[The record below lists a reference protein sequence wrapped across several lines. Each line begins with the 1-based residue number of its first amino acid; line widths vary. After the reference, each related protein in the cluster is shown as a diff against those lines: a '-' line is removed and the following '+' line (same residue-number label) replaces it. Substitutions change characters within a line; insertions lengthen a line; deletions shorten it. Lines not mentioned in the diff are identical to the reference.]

1 MGGKGGARRAR
12 LTSPQQ
18 TVGAL
23 HAPSTS
29 CARWSRSC
37 AAPDRRAAASEAAAG
52 DCGSVRSPCADAS
65 PAARAASRAWCT
77 RQGRSSRR
85 PPLACEGRTPL
96 RVVPG
101 RCQLRDI
108 SRVSYEA
115 QTDSA
120 SAAVPLASG
129 AARSA
134 RRLRASR
141 RARGGA
147 AARGCVQL
155 HTSMSHALALRE
167 HGPPLARELPAGN
180 TRRAGR
186 PSVASDGLW
195 SAARARMT
203 AGSAPP
209 GLRWSP
215 PRTPD
220 ANSLSDIHLR
230 RSNRPRSGC
239 LQCALRQCALQAPLE
254 ASTEARTGSVD
265 HCSGA
270 SSAHASAHFCVK
282 HCSATSSDRCSGTCQ
297 GHHSSGTRKRP
308 CSACA
313 SRAAL

>member
-52 DCGSVRSPCADAS
+52 DCGSVRSPCADAA

-85 PPLACEGRTPL
+85 PSLACEGRTPL

-108 SRVSYEA
+108 SHVSYEA

-134 RRLRASR
+134 RRLRATR

-155 HTSMSHALALRE
+155 HTSASQALALRE

-195 SAARARMT
+195 SAACAGMT

-220 ANSLSDIHLR
+220 AFPSAIST
-230 RSNRPRSGC
+230 
-239 LQCALRQCALQAPLE
+239 CAGRTAREVVACSAHCDSAHFKHHSMHPLKRARVQWTTAAALQAP
-254 ASTEARTGSVD
+254 TPVRT
-265 HCSGA
+265 
-270 SSAHASAHFCVK
+270 SA
-282 HCSATSSDRCSGTCQ
+282 
-297 GHHSSGTRKRP
+297 
-308 CSACA
+308 
-313 SRAAL
+313 